1 MKSDITRDRLNTRPG
16 TIGRAL
22 LRDFRPIFGSAGHLV
37 TSSPEFG
44 LILSL
49 LVACQVRRSHV
60 PRLNGSS
67 CASATYFVSFKKLWK
82 FVLEILF
89 FFSFSLF
96 LSLLFCILFV
106 DVVVYL
112 LFFFFFLQR
121 KRYSFLSISRSLL
134 LFTISGVW
142 LYWIIVLLLLLLS
155 ITKVIYSLQF

>member
-89 FFSFSLF
+89 FFSSSLF

-142 LYWIIVLLLLLLS
+142 LYWIIVLLLLLS

>member
-89 FFSFSLF
+89 FFSSSLF

>member
-142 LYWIIVLLLLLLS
+142 LYWIIVLLLLLS

>member
-112 LFFFFFLQR
+112 LFFFFFY
-121 KRYSFLSISRSLL
+121 KESVI
-134 LFTISGVW
+134 LFYLFRD
-142 LYWIIVLLLLLLS
+142 LY
-155 ITKVIYSLQF
+155 YFLQFQVYGCIGLLYYYYYYYL